1 MKELQAKVVAAATGS
16 TMTALTMT
24 PFDVVKTR
32 LQTQPVQC
40 VRNMSSLARPLAA
53 EQLVCV
59 WDHGL
64 FRAEPVRGFSDA
76 VRHVWRA
83 EGMRGLWKGVG
94 TTLVIG
100 VPSSTSYMLTYDHL
114 LNVVLP
120 PLLPAAV
127 VPLSAGILARSS
139 ITTIMSPLEL
149 VRTNL
154 QSTPAHPLNPN
165 TLRSV
170 LHSVRGQVRDHG
182 VRFLWRGLG
191 ATLWRDVPFSGLYWA
206 GYETT
211 KSAFRRHYN
220 MSGAGVAFISGAFSG
235 MASALVTNP
244 FDVLKTRR
252 QALIMS
258 APSAKN
264 STIPLLV
271 RIVQTEGASSL
282 FAGLIFQLDLTAV
295 SCDTSGRVSS
305 VSCGLGAAAAPKTRP
320 KDLGTRG
327 GDRDVP
333 PMSAS
338 RSESAAGFREAAEPP
353 AAPSTRLVSRA
364 TVTIFP
370 NLCKRLA

>member
-1 MKELQAKVVAAATGS
+1 MKELNAKLVAAASGS

-32 LQTQPVQC
+32 LQTQPAQVRSRPSPTVCCQPPNVQC

-53 EQLVCV
+53 EQIVCV

-64 FRAEPVRGFSDA
+64 FRTEPVRGFSDA

-100 VPSSTSYMLTYDHL
+100 VPASTSYMLTYDHL

-120 PLLPAAV
+120 PLLPAGV
-127 VPLSAGILARSS
+127 VPLSAGILARST

-170 LHSVRGQVRDHG
+170 LRSVQSQVRCHG

-206 GYETT
+206 GYETI
-211 KSAFRRHYN
+211 KGSFRRRGQT
-220 MSGAGVAFISGAFSG
+220 GAGVAFIAGAFSG
-235 MASALVTNP
+235 MTSALITNP

-252 QALIMS
+252 QAIIMS
-258 APSAKN
+258 SSPSAKN
-264 STIPLLV
+264 SSIPLLV
-271 RIVQTEGASSL
+271 RILQTEGASSL
-282 FAGLIFQLDLTAV
+282 FAGLV
-295 SCDTSGRVSS
+295 PRVAKIAPA
-305 VSCGLGAAAAPKTRP
+305 CGIMIACYEGIGKFL
-320 KDLGTRG
+320 L
-327 GDRDVP
+327 
-333 PMSAS
+333 
-338 RSESAAGFREAAEPP
+338 SEQH
-353 AAPSTRLVSRA
+353 
-364 TVTIFP
+364 
-370 NLCKRLA
+370 

>member
-1 MKELQAKVVAAATGS
+1 MKELNAKVVAAATGS

-32 LQTQPVQC
+32 LQTQPVQVRTRPSPNVCCQPPNVQC
-40 VRNMSSLARPLAA
+40 VRNMSSIARPLAA
-53 EQLVCV
+53 EQIVCV
-59 WDHGL
+59 WDHGFL
-64 FRAEPVRGFSDA
+64 RSEPVKGFSDA

-83 EGMRGLWKGVG
+83 EGVRGLWKGVG

-120 PLLPAAV
+120 PLLPAPA
-127 VPLSAGILARSS
+127 VPLSAGILARST
-139 ITTIMSPLEL
+139 ITAIMSPLEL

-154 QSTPAHPLNPN
+154 QSTPVNPLKPN

-170 LHSVRGQVRDHG
+170 LRSIRSQIRNHG

-191 ATLWRDVPFSGLYWA
+191 TTLWRDVPFSGLYWA

-211 KSAFRRHYN
+211 KAAFRRNGYT
-220 MSGAGVAFISGAFSG
+220 GAGVAFIAGASSG

-258 APSAKN
+258 SSPSSKSSSA
-264 STIPLLV
+264 IPVLL
-271 RIVQTEGASSL
+271 RIVRTEGASSL
-282 FAGLIFQLDLTAV
+282 FTGLV
-295 SCDTSGRVSS
+295 PRVAKIAPA
-305 VSCGLGAAAAPKTRP
+305 CGIMIACYEGVGKY
-320 KDLGTRG
+320 
-327 GDRDVP
+327 
-333 PMSAS
+333 
-338 RSESAAGFREAAEPP
+338 
-353 AAPSTRLVSRA
+353 LVRK
-364 TVTIFP
+364 
-370 NLCKRLA
+370 N